1 MTPLAVLPYF
11 KVIDEMKQVSIHK
24 ICRMFALPL
33 LLALWACQDELDNGQ
48 TLSGNYL
55 TLTLQTSAASTRA
68 PIVGEDRF
76 NENEVKSVDVYFFA
90 DGQENTAEYLY
101 AKEGLVPEGSLLQV
115 ELDKTIIQ
123 DNNNYYIYVVVN
135 RTGSSNTTFTEANGR
150 TLAALQERT
159 ITTNWKEGYEDES
172 VTEECLVMDGSTTV
186 TVNPEG
192 TQGHVKLTRAMAKVM
207 LYAAAEESIEMDNVT
222 YTPVLNQM
230 NVTMVYGVKRTNLE
244 GTYTV
249 TAADDAENSDYIT
262 RMRRDY
268 TSNTITETIT
278 EGEGEDA
285 KEIQIQYY
293 EQEVPFYSYP
303 NSGTTADRQDAYLI
317 LCVPWEERYQGG
329 SYRSHNYYYRI
340 PITGST
346 APATLERN
354 HYYRIKVNI
363 GVLGSLNPNEAV
375 EITDADF
382 EILDWF
388 DMEVVAD
395 MQKYEYLVL
404 DEYNSVMNNV
414 NSIENAYISSSN
426 IDWDKTKI
434 ISVSYWDYHEDESYL
449 VELNENYQQDNRN
462 NNSTVKFT
470 DFEIGPGS
478 DETIMVSHELSDQND
493 FVKYTITVE
502 VYNKDGVKANIWTID
517 QYPARYIVGEKNDE
531 GYVPESYWEYE
542 RANRFI
548 NGYYKNGDT
557 PYDDGDQWGEKRY
570 NLGTVSA
577 LSGNNANPNLYTIHI
592 SSFTD
597 NAYALGDPRNETFE
611 KFGTRLDATEYRSTS
626 QDAVEVIAPAYK
638 VASSWGKTLP
648 GSYENT
654 VERCA
659 SYQEAGYPAGR
670 WRIPT
675 KAEVEYIINLS
686 NQRKIPRLF
695 GESGT
700 TTDYWVSSGTYNTS
714 TGYEAG
720 ISGTAYVRC
729 VYDVWYWGEQ
739 TIEEDDEHNRPNG
752 SYPLTNYDFVWGDA
766 IDGSLERGVEHN

>member
-346 APATLERN
+346 DPALLERN
-354 HYYRIKVNI
+354 HYYRIKAHI
-363 GVLGSLNPNEAV
+363 GVLGSLNPHEAV
-375 EITDADF
+375 EIKNAQFD
-382 EILDWF
+382 ILNWF
-388 DMEVVAD
+388 DMEVNAD

-404 DEYNSVMNNV
+404 DEYHSVMKNV
-414 NSIENAYISSSN
+414 NSIENAYISSSALKMEPSGWK
-426 IDWDKTKI
+426 DEDYTRVV
-434 ISVSYWDYHEDESYL
+434 SVSYTDFKEINIPNATRFVEDLSDYH
-449 VELNENYQQDNRN
+449 VELENDNILIFRH
-462 NNSTVKFT
+462 TLPDDAYVC
-470 DFEIGPGS
+470 
-478 DETIMVSHELSDQND
+478 
-493 FVKYTITVE
+493 YTITIE
-502 VYNKDGVKANIWTID
+502 VWNKEGIMQTWVIK
-517 QYPARYIVGEKNDE
+517 QYPPIYIE
-531 GYVPESYWEYE
+531 GKKAEGRLFV
-542 RANRFI
+542 
-548 NGYYKNGDT
+548 NGYYTISGEYNFVNFQYGRSNSFALGSVQNPETVDGRGDNNN
-557 PYDDGDQWGEKRY
+557 Y
-570 NLGTVSA
+570 N
-577 LSGNNANPNLYTIHI
+577 NYTIYVT
-592 SSFTD
+592 SFGAND
-597 NAYALGDPRNETFE
+597 DYMIGDPRSE
-611 KFGTRLDATEYRSTS
+611 
-626 QDAVEVIAPAYK
+626 
-638 VASSWGKTLP
+638 
-648 GSYENT
+648 T
-654 VERCA
+654 VE
-659 SYQEAGYPAGR
+659 
-670 WRIPT
+670 
-675 KAEVEYIINLS
+675 NL
-686 NQRKIPRLF
+686 
-695 GESGT
+695 GME
-700 TTDYWVSSGTYNTS
+700 
-714 TGYEAG
+714 
-720 ISGTAYVRC
+720 
-729 VYDVWYWGEQ
+729 
-739 TIEEDDEHNRPNG
+739 PN
-752 SYPLTNYDFVWGDA
+752 N
-766 IDGSLERGVEHN
+766 

>member
-303 NSGTTADRQDAYLI
+303 NSKTTADRQDAYLI

-414 NSIENAYISSSN
+414 NSIENAYTSSSN

-434 ISVSYWDYHEDESYL
+434 ISVSYWDYHSATSYQVNLTEDNTFDE
-449 VELNENYQQDNRN
+449 DN
-462 NNSTVKFT
+462 T
-470 DFEIGPGS
+470 DSHVRFDDFKIGSGV
-478 DETIMVSHELSDQND
+478 DETIRVSHTLDEEND
-493 FVKYTITVE
+493 FVKYTITVK
-502 VYNKDGVKANIWTID
+502 VYNTDGVEADLWTIE
-517 QYPARYIVGEKNDE
+517 QYPARYIE
-531 GYVPESYWEYE
+531 GYFNTGG
-542 RANRFI
+542 ANNRFI
-548 NGYYKNGDT
+548 NGYSGTNGT
-557 PYDDGDQWGEKRY
+557 AYDNGGRGGS
-570 NLGTVSA
+570 NGLGSISDWT
-577 LSGNNANPNLYTIHI
+577 GNNANRNLYTIYI
-592 SSFTD
+592 SSFSDDT
-597 NAYALGDPRNETFE
+597 YAIGDPRSESFSDFDND
-611 KFGTRLDATEYRSTS
+611 LDATEYRATR
-626 QDAVEVIAPAYK
+626 QDAEIIVAPAYK
-638 VASSWGKTLP
+638 IASSWGKTTVID
-648 GSYENT
+648 YNT
-654 VERCA
+654 ALRRCA

-675 KAEVEYIINLS
+675 KAEVEYMIQLTER
-686 NQRKIPRLF
+686 RKIPRLF
-695 GESGT
+695 NAYG
-700 TTDYWVSSGTYNTS
+700 DYWTSSGIYTADANPES
-714 TGYEAG
+714 NFSPGTGG
-720 ISGTAYVRC
+720 NAYVRC

-739 TIEEDDEHNRPNG
+739 TIEEDENNPTGNG
-752 SYPLTNYDFVWGDA
+752 HLTNTDFVWGDN
-766 IDGSLERGVEHN
+766 IDGTLERGYEH

>member
-186 TVNPEG
+186 TVNPKG

-278 EGEGEDA
+278 KGEGEDA

-303 NSGTTADRQDAYLI
+303 NSKTTADRQDAYLI

-414 NSIENAYISSSN
+414 NSIENAYISSSALKMSPDN
-426 IDWDKTKI
+426 QWDTEYTRVV
-434 ISVSYWDYHEDESYL
+434 SVSYTDYQKIDIPNATTSVRDLNDYF
-449 VELNENYQQDNRN
+449 VELGNDNTLIFRH
-462 NNSTVKFT
+462 TLPDDAYVC
-470 DFEIGPGS
+470 
-478 DETIMVSHELSDQND
+478 
-493 FVKYTITVE
+493 YTITIE
-502 VYNKDGVKANIWTID
+502 VWNMDDIKQTWVIE
-517 QYPARYIVGEKNDE
+517 QYPPIYIEGERAE
-531 GYVPESYWEYE
+531 GRLFVAGNYTTTYDMRDQDQSYDNVYYNNYYLGSVQNPESVDGS
-542 RANRFI
+542 AGNR
-548 NGYYKNGDT
+548 N
-557 PYDDGDQWGEKRY
+557 Y
-570 NLGTVSA
+570 N
-577 LSGNNANPNLYTIHI
+577 NYTIYI
-592 SSFTD
+592 SSFKEGD
-597 NAYALGDPRNETFE
+597 GDYVIGDPRKE
-611 KFGTRLDATEYRSTS
+611 KDEDTQQDPNNLNMTDIQEYRPTRTGTK
-626 QDAVEVIAPAYK
+626 AMRIIAPAFK
-638 VASSWGKTLP
+638 IASSRGKTLP
-648 GSYENT
+648 VTFQNAQR
-654 VERCA
+654 RCA
-659 SYQEAGYPAGR
+659 AYQEDGYPAGR

-675 KAEVEYIINLS
+675 EAEIEFIVGLS
-686 NQRKIPRLF
+686 GRGKIPSLF
-695 GESGT
+695 
-700 TTDYWVSSGTYNTS
+700 DGTYWSASGRTYTSNTS
-714 TGYEAG
+714 GGYFSPNNIDEDYIPDNSSTNA
-720 ISGTAYVRC
+720 VRC
-729 VYDVWYWGEQ
+729 VYDVWYWGE
-739 TIEEDDEHNRPNG
+739 EDI
-752 SYPLTNYDFVWGDA
+752 TNTGDWTKDNFVWGDA
-766 IDGSLERGVEHN
+766 TDGTLTHQQETNLN

>member
-1 MTPLAVLPYF
+1 MVY
-11 KVIDEMKQVSIHK
+11 
-24 ICRMFALPL
+24 
-33 LLALWACQDELDNGQ
+33 LLAMLLFFGACQEEDWGGQ
-48 TLSGNYL
+48 PMGGNWL
-55 TLTLQTSAASTRA
+55 TLDLQTSAVSTRA

-76 NENEVKSVDVYFFA
+76 NENVVTSVDVYFFA
-90 DGQENTAEYLY
+90 DGQETTAGYLY
-101 AKEGLVPEGSLLQV
+101 AQTGLVPEGSTLQV
-115 ELDKTIIQ
+115 ELDKSVIL
-123 DNNNYYIYVVVN
+123 DNSTYYIYVVAN
-135 RTGSSNTTFTEANGR
+135 RTDNNFTDASGN
-150 TLAALQERT
+150 TLAALKQRT
-159 ITTNWKEGYEDES
+159 ITTNWKEGYTENES
-172 VTEECLVMDGSTTV
+172 VTEESLVMDGSTTV
-186 TVNPEG
+186 TVKAEG
-192 TQGHVKLTRAMAKVM
+192 TEGHVVLTRAMAKVM
-207 LYAAAEESIEMDNVT
+207 LYAAAEKSIEMDNVT
-222 YTPVLNQM
+222 YIPTLDRM

-244 GTYTV
+244 GTYAV
-249 TAADDAENSDYIT
+249 TSSDNVESSDYIT

-278 EGEGEDA
+278 DGEDA
-285 KEIQIQYY
+285 EEIQYY
-293 EQEVPFYSYP
+293 EQEAPFYSYP
-303 NSGTTADRQDAYLI
+303 NPESTAERQDAYLI
-317 LCVPWEERYQGG
+317 LCVPWEERYEGG

-388 DMEVVAD
+388 DMEVDAD

-470 DFEIGPGS
+470 DFEIGSGS

-531 GYVPESYWEYE
+531 GYVPDYWENA

-548 NGYYKNGDT
+548 NGYYENGDT
-557 PYDDGDQWGEKRY
+557 PYDDGDQWGRNKY
-570 NLGTVSA
+570 DLGSVSA

-611 KFGTRLDATEYRSTS
+611 DFGTRLDATEYRSTS

-648 GSYENT
+648 RSYVNT

-695 GESGT
+695 GEAGE
-700 TTDYWVSSGTYNTS
+700 TTDYWVSSGKYNTS
-714 TGYEAG
+714 TGYRAG
-720 ISGTAYVRC
+720 INGEAYVRC
-729 VYDVWYWGEQ
+729 IYDVWYWGEQ
-739 TIEEDDEHNRPNG
+739 TIEDDEHNTPSG
-752 SYPLTNYDFVWGDA
+752 ADPLTNYDFVWGDA
-766 IDGSLERGVEHN
+766 VDGSLTEGDTHN